1 LLSVKRRISQLPG
14 ASLCLLTNARKP
26 VAVSSS
32 PPKGLRSFFLVL
44 RRASAPFALLLLAG
58 CHKAAPPAP
67 PPLKVDTATA
77 IVQTVPIFG
86 EWVATL
92 DGMVNAQIQPQVGGY
107 LISQDYKEGSEVHKG
122 QVLFEIDPRPW
133 QATQDQASG
142 SLAQAKAQYK
152 LATVNV
158 NRDTPLVLAQAY
170 SQSSLDTELGT
181 QEADKASV
189 ESAEATLESA
199 RLNVGFTKVRSLID
213 GVAGQVAIQ
222 VGNLVSTTSQ
232 LVEVSQLNPI
242 KVYFFVSEQE
252 YMSLAARARGMG
264 KTDLLSTGD
273 TLPLTLTLANNETYS
288 KTGHVISVDRAV
300 STQTGSI
307 RIAASFA
314 NPHNLLRPN
323 QFGTVSAQTEVLT
336 DAVLIPQR
344 AVNELQGSYQ
354 VVVVGADNIAH
365 LKTVTLGP
373 SVGTNMVILKGI
385 QGGDQVVTEGIDK
398 MKEGMKVAPHS
409 AASSTPPQGQKPQGN

>member
-1 LLSVKRRISQLPG
+1 
-14 ASLCLLTNARKP
+14 
-26 VAVSSS
+26 
-32 PPKGLRSFFLVL
+32 
-44 RRASAPFALLLLAG
+44 
-58 CHKAAPPAP
+58 
-67 PPLKVDTATA
+67 
-77 IVQTVPIFG
+77 
-86 EWVATL
+86 
-92 DGMVNAQIQPQVGGY
+92 MVNAQIQAQVGGY
-107 LISQDYKEGSEVHKG
+107 VISQDYKEGTVVRKG

-142 SLAQAKAQYK
+142 ALAQAKAQYK
-152 LATVNV
+152 LATINV
-158 NRDTPLVLAQAY
+158 LRDTPLVQAQAY
-170 SQSSLDTELGT
+170 AQSSLDTELGT

-199 RLNVGFTKVRSLID
+199 KLNVGFTKVRSLID
-213 GVAGQVAIQ
+213 GVAGQAAIQ

-242 KVYFFVSEQE
+242 KVYFFISEQE
-252 YMSLAARARGMG
+252 YMSLSARARGMG

-314 NPHNLLRPN
+314 NPGNLLRPS
-323 QFGTVSAQTEVLT
+323 QFGTVSAQTDVLK

-344 AVNELQGSYQ
+344 AVNELQGLYQ
-354 VVVVGADNIAH
+354 VVVVGADDIAH
-365 LKTVTLGP
+365 LRTVTLGP
-373 SVGTNMVILKGI
+373 SIGTDAVILTGI
-385 QGGDQVVTEGIDK
+385 QGGDQVVTEGVDK
-398 MKEGMKVAPHS
+398 IKEGMKVAPHLATS
-409 AASSTPPQGQKPQGN
+409 PAPLQTQPQAQKPQVN

>member
-1 LLSVKRRISQLPG
+1 V
-14 ASLCLLTNARKP
+14 P
-26 VAVSSS
+26 VIGS
-32 PPKGLRSFFLVL
+32 
-44 RRASAPFALLLLAG
+44 
-58 CHKAAPPAP
+58 
-67 PPLKVDTATA
+67 
-77 IVQTVPIFG
+77 
-86 EWVATL
+86 WVATL

-107 LISQDYKEGSEVHKG
+107 VIRQDYKEGTVVRKG

-133 QATQDQASG
+133 QAVQDQDSG

-152 LATVNV
+152 LATINV
-158 NRDTPLVLAQAY
+158 VRDTPLVEAQAY
-170 SQSSLDTELGT
+170 AQSSLDTELGT

-213 GVAGQVAIQ
+213 GVAGQASIQ

-252 YMSLAARARGMG
+252 YMSLSARARSMG
-264 KTDLLSTGD
+264 KTDLLGTGE
-273 TLPLTLTLANNETYS
+273 TLPLTLTLADNQPYAQ
-288 KTGHVISVDRAV
+288 TGHVISVDRAV

-314 NPHNLLRPN
+314 NPGNVLRPS
-323 QFGTVSAQTEVLT
+323 QFGTVSAQTELLK

-344 AVNELQGSYQ
+344 AVNELQGLYQ
-354 VVVVGADNIAH
+354 VVVVGADDIAH
-365 LKTVTLGP
+365 VRTVTLGP
-373 SVGTNMVILKGI
+373 SIGTNTVILTGVK
-385 QGGDQVVTEGIDK
+385 GGDQVVTEGVDK
-398 MKEGMKVAPHS
+398 IKEGMKVAPHV
-409 AASSTPPQGQKPQGN
+409 ATASTSTPPQGQKPQGN